1 MAAKKKVV
9 VLMGG
14 ESAERS
20 VSLKTGTQV
29 LNALDPEKFDVF
41 AIDTRTGRLELQDS
55 ARPALPLPAESGE
68 ATALTE
74 LPRLSLSERPDLVF
88 VALHG
93 PGGEDGTV
101 QGFLETLKI
110 PYTGSGVLASA
121 LAMDKSRCKT
131 LFQAHNIP
139 VPAGTLFAKSDASRL
154 RKAPREI
161 AEQLGFPVVIK
172 PNRQGSSYGTTVV
185 RREEDVAAALADAL
199 RYDTHA
205 LVEECI
211 VGREITVAVLGNDLD
226 AFALPPVEIIARD
239 GFFDFTAKYSAGESG
254 AVEVCPAEIGEDASH
269 EAKLLALECHRAL
282 GCRGMS
288 RTDMFVTDDGCIVLE
303 TNTIP
308 GMTPTSLLPK
318 AAAAAGISF
327 SQLLEKLIGFAL
339 EERR

>member
-1 MAAKKKVV
+1 MINKKKVV

-14 ESAERS
+14 DSAERS

-29 LNALDPEKFDVF
+29 LNALDPEKFEVF
-41 AIDTRTGRLELQDS
+41 AIDTRSGALELPGS
-55 ARPALPLPAESGE
+55 ARAATPLPSIHGDD

-74 LPRLSLSERPDLVF
+74 LPRLSLDERPDVVF
-88 VALHG
+88 IALHG

-131 LFQAHNIP
+131 LFQAHGVP
-139 VPAGTLFAKSDASRL
+139 VPAGTLIKRTDGPRIREAA
-154 RKAPREI
+154 REI
-161 AEQLGFPVVIK
+161 GHQFGFPVIIK
-172 PNRQGSSYGTTVV
+172 PNRQGSSYGTRVV
-185 RREEDVAAALADAL
+185 VDPEDVKPALLDAFKYDDAALI
-199 RYDTHA
+199 
-205 LVEECI
+205 EECL
-211 VGREITVAVLGNDLD
+211 VGREITVAVLGNDDD
-226 AFALPPVEIIARD
+226 AFALPPVEIIVKD
-239 GFFDFTAKYSAGESG
+239 GFFDFTAKYSTGESG
-254 AVEVCPAEIGEDASH
+254 AVEICPAELSEEDTR
-269 EAKLLALECHRAL
+269 EAKSLALECHRAL

-288 RTDMFVTDDGCIVLE
+288 RTDMFVTEEGCVVLE

-327 SQLLEKLIGFAL
+327 SQLLDKLVAYAL
-339 EERR
+339 DK